1 MTKSW
6 AMSPPQLIDLIRRG
20 LNAGIPP
27 TALSNMLEC
36 DVEPIKTLSM
46 QVRRERYGTAEL
58 SEYLADLTFRAI
70 NHQMKTIM
78 YGSPELA
85 QKAAGVVL
93 SKALA
98 TSVRQTPEEILRARE
113 DLLAIARQDRVIDIE
128 GEEVEV
134 AEASSFVAMDEQI
147 DDQRQRRQAQ
157 EAQPGG

>member
-1 MTKSW
+1 
-6 AMSPPQLIDLIRRG
+6 MSPPQLIDLIRRG

-36 DVEPIKTLSM
+36 DVEPIKTLAM
-46 QVRRERYGTAEL
+46 QVRRQKYGTSEL
-58 SEYLADLTFRAI
+58 SELLSTLTFEALS
-70 NHQMKTIM
+70 HQMRTIM
-78 YGSPELA
+78 HGSPELA

-98 TSVRQTPEEILRARE
+98 TSVRQTPEEIIRAQQ
-113 DLLAIARQDRVIDIE
+113 DLLAIARQERYIDVE

>member
-1 MTKSW
+1 MTKGW
-6 AMSPPQLIDLIRRG
+6 QMSPTHLVDLIRRG

-46 QVRRERYGTAEL
+46 QVRREKYGTAEL
-58 SEYLADLTFRAI
+58 SELLSELTFEALS
-70 NHQMKTIM
+70 NQMRTIKF
-78 YGSPELA
+78 GSPELA

-93 SKALA
+93 AKALA

-113 DLLAIARQDRVIDIE
+113 DLLAIARQDRVIDLE

-134 AEASSFVAMDEQI
+134 TEASAFVAMDEQI

-157 EAQPGG
+157 EAQP